1 MGDTIDI
8 RTISASDAEAVASI
22 YNYFI
27 TETIITFE
35 EEPVSSSEIGLRI
48 EKVRFDALPWL
59 VAERSGEI
67 VGYAYAGRWKE
78 RSAYRFST
86 EVTVYVK
93 PGLEGDG
100 IGSSLF
106 NRLLVELRRSGSHVA
121 IGVIALPNE
130 ASIALHEKFGFTKA
144 AHYEEAG
151 FKFDRWIDVGC
162 WQLIL

>member
-1 MGDTIDI
+1 MGETTDI
-8 RTISASDAEAVASI
+8 RVISISDAEAVASI

-35 EEPVSSSEIGLRI
+35 EERVSSSDICRRI
-48 EKVRFDALPWL
+48 EKVRSAALPWF

-67 VGYAYAGRWKE
+67 VGYAYASRWKE
-78 RSAYRFST
+78 RSAYRFAT
-86 EVTVYVK
+86 EVTAYVK
-93 PGLEGDG
+93 PGLEGRG
-100 IGSSLF
+100 MGSSLF
-106 NRLLVELRRSGSHVA
+106 SRLLADLGRSGLHVA

-144 AHYEEAG
+144 AHFKEAG

-162 WQLIL
+162 WQLML